1 MVLANLKKASKIG
14 KAVLITKKIF
24 TAKPL
29 LDDPMTRFPKAEIAS
44 AKDVLAFLARSKS

>member
-1 MVLANLKKASKIG
+1 MVLVHLKQVSKIG

-29 LDDPMTRFPKAEIAS
+29 IDIPKSRFPTAEIAS
-44 AKDVLAFLARSKS
+44 AKEVLAFLAKK